1 MTNYYKTRQQQW
13 DEVMQ
18 SFKEAEERTAICKE
32 MFGQENLYGLTKEQQ
47 EAYWSACFRMYN

>member
-18 SFKEAEERTAICKE
+18 SFKDAEERTAICKE
-32 MFGQENLYGLTKEQQ
+32 MFGQENLYGLTEEQK
-47 EAYWSACFRMYN
+47 EAYWNAI

>member
-18 SFKEAEERTAICKE
+18 SFKDAEERTKICKE
-32 MFGQENLYGLTKEQQ
+32 MFGQENLYGLTEEQKEL
-47 EAYWSACFRMYN
+47 YWNKIYSTL

>member
-18 SFKEAEERTAICKE
+18 SFKDAEERTAICQE
-32 MFGQENLYGLTKEQQ
+32 MFGRDNLKGLNNEQRDLFW
-47 EAYWSACFRMYN
+47 EAI

>member
-18 SFKEAEERTAICKE
+18 SFKDAEERTKICKE
-32 MFGQENLYGLTKEQQ
+32 MFSQENLYGLTEEQKEL
-47 EAYWSACFRMYN
+47 YWNKIYSTL